1 MFYPGYYYYY
11 DPTYLIL
18 IPALIISLFAQ
29 MKVSSSYRKY
39 SRMSNSY
46 GITGSDAAR
55 RILHANGLNDVQ
67 IQVIGGNLSDHYD
80 PTRKVLRL
88 SEGVANSRSIA
99 SIAVAAHECGHA
111 IQHATGYSPLK
122 LRSAIVPVANI
133 ASSMSWVLLVMGILF
148 SAESLVTIGILAFAG
163 YVLFHLVTLPVE
175 FNASSRALAQ
185 IEALGISSQEELSH
199 EKKMLSACALT
210 YVSAAIT
217 AVLQLLR
224 LILIARSSDRD

>member
-18 IPALIISLFAQ
+18 IPAIIISLYAQ
-29 MKVSSSYRKY
+29 IKVSSSYRKY
-39 SRMSNSY
+39 SSMRNSS
-46 GITGSDAAR
+46 GITGADVAR
-55 RILHANGLNDVQ
+55 RILYSNGLSDVQ

-80 PTRKVLRL
+80 PTKKVLRL
-88 SEGVANSRSIA
+88 SADVANSSSIA

-122 LRSAIVPVANI
+122 LRSTIVPIANI
-133 ASSMSWVLLVMGILF
+133 ASSMSWILLLAGILL
-148 SAESLVTIGILAFAG
+148 SSDGLVTVGILAFTG

-185 IEALGISSQEELSH
+185 IEGLGISTQEELH
-199 EKKMLSACALT
+199 YEKKMLTACAMT
-210 YVSAAIT
+210 YISAAIT
-217 AVLQLLR
+217 AILQLLR
-224 LILIARSSDRD
+224 LILIANSRRRD